1 MSTMRIYESVFVL
14 HPELSEEDVESSVNK
29 VVALLEGRG
38 AEIICTERGGKRRLA
53 YVVKKQR
60 YGYYNLVHFRAE
72 PGILEELER
81 VYRLDEQVIRYLS
94 FRIDKEEQLTSLTR
108 MGDDE
113 RRYDDREDRRRGG
126 GRRGEPFRA
135 RGEERRPLGARAR
148 TTEPDADF
156 ESNGPSVRASEAEE
170 SEATSSAEAVEQLS
184 EESR

>member
-126 GRRGEPFRA
+126 RRGEPFRA
-135 RGEERRPLGARAR
+135 RGEERRPMGARAR
-148 TTEPDADF
+148 TTEPEADF
-156 ESNGPSVRASEAEE
+156 ESDGSSVRASEAAE